1 MDVGDADRIEEL
13 VEIASA
19 FLSDL
24 GGQRGLVVHGDEEN
38 STPVLQTFFGLS
50 YEEIDNLLFHFNDV
64 AERYVGVYSDRG
76 VLMATL
82 RDAAG
87 DCLGWLY
94 VDSPNGFS
102 EEAFDKLDEF
112 ARKYISWLLEICVL
126 RPALPRR
133 RRDS

>member
-38 STPVLQTFFGLS
+38 STPVLQTFFGLN

-94 VDSPNGFS
+94 VDSPHGFS